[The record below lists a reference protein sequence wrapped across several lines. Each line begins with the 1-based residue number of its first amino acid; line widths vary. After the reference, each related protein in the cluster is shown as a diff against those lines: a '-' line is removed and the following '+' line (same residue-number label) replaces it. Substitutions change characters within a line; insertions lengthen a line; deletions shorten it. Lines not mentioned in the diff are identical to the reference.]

1 MSKIEIDGGT
11 VEVINSYLLS
21 AAEQMR
27 RTLIRTAFNPV
38 IYSVLDFGIS
48 MYNSDIEPMA
58 EAPGITSFMGANDY
72 ALPRVI
78 EYVGKE
84 NLKSGDVVLLN
95 YPYWNSAHSY
105 DAMLFAPVF
114 HKKEKSPAAYLAVR
128 AHWMDLGA
136 KDPGYVL
143 DSTDMH
149 QEGLIFPGTKI
160 VKQGIIDHEI
170 IELIRFNSRLPDL
183 TIGDF
188 HAQLAALR
196 VGERQLH
203 ELWEKFD
210 RKTVDAAVSTV
221 KNSGEAAAWRALKS
235 IPNGIYKAEDW
246 LDDDGITEDPILMSV
261 VVTVSEGGMTVDYSS
276 SSKSV
281 PGPVN
286 LPFGATQSM
295 ARTAFK
301 LLTTPELPT
310 NSGHYVPLTVLAKPG
325 TLFHAEYPSST
336 FTQWTTMSAFEL
348 IFKAL
353 SGVVSRLPA
362 SSGSDEPGF
371 MALGNDPRT
380 GTDFVISNNEGVGWG
395 GNPKNDGAS
404 GQMHLSL
411 NIVRNTQIELLEN
424 KATLHHEKLELVM
437 DSGGA
442 GLHRGGQG
450 IRRVVRFTSNG
461 EVLSMKKKTQT
472 YPWGAQGGLSPLFT
486 NSMVVWPN
494 TDKAKSLR
502 MRREKMQQADVFEN
516 ISAGGGGWGN
526 PLERPVELVVEDV
539 ENYKVSLRSAQE
551 LYGIHILPTGEIQ
564 ESKERLFHN
573 RALPSN

>member
-1 MSKIEIDGGT
+1 
-11 VEVINSYLLS
+11 
-21 AAEQMR
+21 
-27 RTLIRTAFNPV
+27 
-38 IYSVLDFGIS
+38 
-48 MYNSDIEPMA
+48 
-58 EAPGITSFMGANDY
+58 
-72 ALPRVI
+72 
-78 EYVGKE
+78 
-84 NLKSGDVVLLN
+84 
-95 YPYWNSAHSY
+95 
-105 DAMLFAPVF
+105 
-114 HKKEKSPAAYLAVR
+114 
-128 AHWMDLGA
+128 
-136 KDPGYVL
+136 
-143 DSTDMH
+143 
-149 QEGLIFPGTKI
+149 
-160 VKQGIIDHEI
+160 
-170 IELIRFNSRLPDL
+170 
-183 TIGDF
+183 
-188 HAQLAALR
+188 
-196 VGERQLH
+196 
-203 ELWEKFD
+203 
-210 RKTVDAAVSTV
+210 
-221 KNSGEAAAWRALKS
+221 
-235 IPNGIYKAEDW
+235 
-246 LDDDGITEDPILMSV
+246 
-261 VVTVSEGGMTVDYSS
+261 
-276 SSKSV
+276 
-281 PGPVN
+281 
-286 LPFGATQSM
+286 
-295 ARTAFK
+295 
-301 LLTTPELPT
+301 
-310 NSGHYVPLTVLAKPG
+310 
-325 TLFHAEYPSST
+325 
-336 FTQWTTMSAFEL
+336 
-348 IFKAL
+348 
-353 SGVVSRLPA
+353 
-362 SSGSDEPGF
+362 